1 MPDTK
6 GVGTYVNELYEGN
19 ASDSIVDLFNSPPV
33 DLIQIHGREQTVYPT
48 ANLTD
53 GPIEFLI
60 PTDFTDFTALD
71 KTRLEGEIE
80 ICKISDGSEFANTD
94 KVSICNLLPHSLF
107 KQIECSINEFQVN
120 DLSTPTYPYKA
131 YIETHLTYNEEMKNT
146 TLKDCEFYIKDTPGK
161 EHSTAITGDT
171 KNDGFVNRQA
181 LFLGAGKK
189 MHFSIVPHID
199 FFHCPRYLI
208 PGCDVKLKFI
218 RNDDTFS
225 LIEDTAVAKIKL
237 NNLRLKVRRITLAP
251 EVSSKVES
259 LLNSDTAKYPICASK
274 IKTWLINSGTKSTVI
289 SQMVRGKLPRSFI
302 LGFINAKS
310 VDSNIAKNPF
320 VFEHFKL
327 NYLNVQ
333 VNAEPINNPVLQPN
347 YATEN
352 YTREYAWFLDNLG
365 LHQNLTIGITKEDFK
380 HNSCFYPFDLSPDLN
395 NNITLHGI
403 ESGTIDAHIGFE
415 TALTENIYLMMIASY
430 DEIIS
435 IDKNRNVTIS

>member
-1 MPDTK
+1 
-6 GVGTYVNELYEGN
+6 
-19 ASDSIVDLFNSPPV
+19 
-33 DLIQIHGREQTVYPT
+33 
-48 ANLTD
+48 
-53 GPIEFLI
+53 
-60 PTDFTDFTALD
+60 
-71 KTRLEGEIE
+71 
-80 ICKISDGSEFANTD
+80 
-94 KVSICNLLPHSLF
+94 
-107 KQIECSINEFQVN
+107 
-120 DLSTPTYPYKA
+120 
-131 YIETHLTYNEEMKNT
+131 
-146 TLKDCEFYIKDTPGK
+146 
-161 EHSTAITGDT
+161 
-171 KNDGFVNRQA
+171 
-181 LFLGAGKK
+181 
-189 MHFSIVPHID
+189 
-199 FFHCPRYLI
+199 
-208 PGCDVKLKFI
+208 
-218 RNDDTFS
+218 
-225 LIEDTAVAKIKL
+225 
-237 NNLRLKVRRITLAP
+237 
-251 EVSSKVES
+251 
-259 LLNSDTAKYPICASK
+259 
-274 IKTWLINSGTKSTVI
+274 
-289 SQMVRGKLPRSFI
+289 MVRGKLPRSFI